1 MDIKQ
6 LECFVSLANT
16 LNFTKSS
23 TLMYISQPAFS
34 RHITKLEEEL
44 GTVLFHRD
52 KRSVTLTPFGEVF
65 LEEAEKMIMHYN
77 NGITL
82 AKQAES
88 GLFGSLKIGFHN
100 FTLDEFLPSLITSF
114 RSSFPNIGLILNG
127 YSHSELS
134 EAIRNGKVDF
144 VYTASNELPRIS
156 GITSKIIAKHSFCA
170 VMHQDHPLA
179 ANTRINAADL
189 KNEPFILMD
198 RKESAQ
204 GHNINMQIC
213 LNHGF
218 SPLVVSY
225 ARFVTTV
232 LVLIDC
238 KVGISILPN
247 SFKNLASPR
256 IRFVP
261 LENIDSFREIVAWK
275 KDNPNPCMPYFIDEL
290 QKVLHSSHG
299 MAL

>member
-1 MDIKQ
+1 MDLKQ

-23 TLMYISQPAFS
+23 ALMYISQPALS

-44 GTVLFHRD
+44 GTILFHRD
-52 KRSVTLTPFGEVF
+52 KRSVTLTPFGQAF
-65 LEEAEKMIMHYN
+65 LEEAEKIIMHYN

-100 FTLDEFLPSLITSF
+100 FTLDDFLPSLITSF
-114 RSSFPNIGLILNG
+114 RSNYPDIGLILSG

-170 VMHQDHPLA
+170 VMHHNHPLA
-179 ANTRINAADL
+179 AKASINAGDL

-204 GHNINMQIC
+204 GYNIITQIC

-218 SPLVVSY
+218 SPIVVSY

-232 LVLIDC
+232 LVLIEC
-238 KVGISILPN
+238 QAGISILPS
-247 SFKNLASPR
+247 SFKNLASAKVC
-256 IRFVP
+256 FVP
-261 LENIDSFREIVAWK
+261 LENVDSFREIVAWK
-275 KDNPNPCMPYFIDEL
+275 KDNPNPCMPFFIDQL
-290 QKVLHSSHG
+290 YKVLSS
-299 MAL
+299 ADQVAT